1 MSPKQVGRAFFLA
14 FVKVNEENVYLLI
27 IFSNEPL
34 GAPYVLAIFMLTFAH
49 PIAIFSFLAF

>member
-14 FVKVNEENVYLLI
+14 FVKVNEENVYLL